1 MVTVLR
7 SPRVFISHVNG
18 DPSGE
23 GIWPTLCDRLA
34 AARFDVL
41 VDRALLRAGDLWR
54 AEIYGWIGL
63 CDAAVILISRQAL
76 DDPSK
81 HWVARET
88 ACLICRRYH
97 EPSLKIIPVLL
108 DGITFEDLE
117 ATERFRDLQLA
128 ESQCVRGA
136 NVEAVAAGLQ
146 NLQPAADTPLT
157 KLAYQIRGVLADF
170 NPLKIETVLR
180 FCDVD
185 LGTLTSQ
192 LDPHLQ
198 LALSML
204 TMDVDTLPE
213 ILGLLIGLIQG
224 GDKASSVSRICCSP
238 AGWKSKPCAAC

>member
-1 MVTVLR
+1 MSGTCEPMVTVLR

-128 ESQCVRGA
+128 ESQCVRRRRMSRPLPQA
-136 NVEAVAAGLQ
+136 SKIFSQRQIPPLRSSPIRFAAYWRIS
-146 NLQPAADTPLT
+146 TP
-157 KLAYQIRGVLADF
+157 
-170 NPLKIETVLR
+170 
-180 FCDVD
+180 
-185 LGTLTSQ
+185 
-192 LDPHLQ
+192 
-198 LALSML
+198 
-204 TMDVDTLPE
+204 
-213 ILGLLIGLIQG
+213 
-224 GDKASSVSRICCSP
+224 
-238 AGWKSKPCAAC
+238 